1 VANYFAGVLTW
12 SPWCAHIP
20 SDLSALPPRSAGER
34 LALVK
39 RKLAAFVTVATL
51 VLSVVTALSAAPPAI
66 AAPPDDPDHPKTLWP
81 VDGIPDRTSDNVIL
95 KWNEE
100 LLQAIR
106 LHPPQTGPTITAR
119 AVGMLHTATFNAWAP
134 YDAVAKPTLGVWQR
148 QPADQ
153 RTGTVGLANKN
164 KAISF
169 AAYNVLVDLFPATRY
184 PRIGEVNF
192 AAQMVEL
199 FGTNWDAD
207 TSVARTVGES
217 AAAAVIQDRHADGSN
232 QLGGYANTTVPY
244 TPKNTWDTI
253 NDPWAWQPLCIPNA
267 SPPPGAELCPGGV
280 VQSPLTPHWKT
291 IRPFALIDAMQ
302 FTAKP
307 PAQSLAEVDLA
318 VADAADNDVEKA
330 RSEYWADGPGS
341 EFPPGHWAVFA
352 QALSRKRAHS
362 LDTDA
367 KLFFVLGNALL
378 DASITS
384 WAVKY
389 RDDFARP
396 ISAIRY
402 FKKDQLIKS
411 WLGPNQGFGMV
422 PGQQWRPYQR
432 PNVVTPAFPEY
443 VSGHSTF
450 SAAGRVAITAF
461 IGNDSFKAKVT
472 VRAGTSLIEPGR
484 TPATDVVLSWNTF
497 IDAARDAG
505 ISRRNG
511 GIHFKSG
518 DDNGWTLGSAVGGF
532 VWERAKTYING
543 TASG

>member
-1 VANYFAGVLTW
+1 MRG
-12 SPWCAHIP
+12 IP
-20 SDLSALPPRSAGER
+20 LPIDHALSKRAER

-39 RKLAAFVTVATL
+39 HKMVAFVAVATL
-51 VLSVVTALSAAPPAI
+51 VLSVLTVFSHAPPAM
-66 AAPPDDPDHPKTLWP
+66 AAPPDDPDNPKTVWP
-81 VDGIPDRTSDNVIL
+81 VDGIADRTNDNVIL
-95 KWNEE
+95 KWDEE
-100 LLQAIR
+100 LLQAVR
-106 LHPPQTGPTITAR
+106 ANAPTTGPTVTAR
-119 AVGMLHTATFNAWAP
+119 AIGMLHTATFNAWAP
-134 YDAVAKPTLGVWQR
+134 YDAVAKATLGVTQR

-153 RTGTVGLANKN
+153 RTGTVGLDNKN

-169 AAYNVLVDLFPATRY
+169 AAYKVLVDLFPARA
-184 PRIGEVNF
+184 NDF
-192 AAQMVEL
+192 KLQMDEL
-199 FGTNWDAD
+199 SFTDLND
-207 TSVARTVGES
+207 TSPAASIGNVA
-217 AAAAVIQDRHADGSN
+217 ADLVIQDRHADGSN
-232 QLGGYANTTVPY
+232 QLNGYACQPPDCY
-244 TPKNTWDTI
+244 TPKNTWDQV
-253 NDPWAWQPLCIPNA
+253 NDPWAWQPLCIPGA
-267 SPPPGAELCPGGV
+267 SGPIPCPGGA
-280 VQSPLTPHWKT
+280 VQRPLTPHWKN
-291 IRPFALIDAMQ
+291 IKPFALLDAMQ

-307 PAQSLAEVDLA
+307 PAHNLAEVDLA

-378 DASITS
+378 DASIAS

-389 RDDFARP
+389 RDELTRP

-402 FKKDQLIKS
+402 FKANQMIKS
-411 WLGPNQGFGMV
+411 WLGPYQGFGDV
-422 PGQQWRPYQR
+422 PGSQWRPYQR

-461 IGNDSFKAKVT
+461 TGTDNFKAKAT
-472 VRAGTSLIEPGR
+472 VKAGSSLIEPRTVTPVARAG
-484 TPATDVVLSWNTF
+484 TPAADVVLSWNTF
-497 IDAARDAG
+497 TDAARDAG
-505 ISRRNG
+505 MSRRNG

-543 TASG
+543 TATS